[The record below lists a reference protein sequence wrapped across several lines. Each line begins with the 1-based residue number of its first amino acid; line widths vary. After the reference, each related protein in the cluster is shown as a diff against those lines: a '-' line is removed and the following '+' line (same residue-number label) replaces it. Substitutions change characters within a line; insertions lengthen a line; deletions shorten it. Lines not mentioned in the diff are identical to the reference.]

1 LDIWSTLIPEAAMSN
16 ANSGARNTSV
26 LVVEDEFLIRAA
38 VAQELQQAGYRVFE
52 AADCLEAL
60 NVLAAHDIAIIV
72 TDLAMPGP
80 LDGNDLI
87 RITRAEYPGIIVVA
101 ATGNIASV
109 MVEGHLRKPYH
120 PAEAVVLVQ
129 NLLEH
134 RRDSKVSRLPAA
146 VWR

>member
-1 LDIWSTLIPEAAMSN
+1 MSN

-87 RITRAEYPGIIVVA
+87 RITRA
-101 ATGNIASV
+101 
-109 MVEGHLRKPYH
+109 
-120 PAEAVVLVQ
+120 
-129 NLLEH
+129 
-134 RRDSKVSRLPAA
+134 
-146 VWR
+146 